1 MSPWYQTISSR
12 SMATFFVDTTASVI
26 TATSDADSIYV
37 QSAALQGSTI
47 LAGGGNDTIN
57 LKEVLK
63 NVSAA
68 GPDIQASTG
77 DDSLYIASANY
88 SAGFSVKMGDGADTV
103 QLDGSGGVQTLKL
116 NEGADQVRLTAGGT
130 AEYIGFSKGA
140 DTLTF
145 SANFDTIGMGNG
157 HDMISA
163 GSTLTFLTAGLVK
176 LGDGRDTIKADL
188 AGETAATING
198 GSSDSDLGDLID
210 LGSTTESLTVRGGAG
225 SDTIEISGVQASAF
239 FAGNSGADSIEVE
252 GTLAANN
259 TIAGGAGNDT
269 IVFSALKTNN
279 AVMVLGGAD
288 NDSIFIQ
295 SIIEDVENASA
306 RFQLGTGSDTITMS
320 GTATSGASLGTYVF
334 SSLAESNLSALDK
347 YDMGDANASGST
359 DAIFDF
365 SNNAS
370 AAGAVGATSAAIL
383 FGSDANKATIASNKV
398 ILSGTLNVSSVTA
411 VASTVDTL
419 TVSAGAGTT
428 VLFTDK
434 GGTDYLFM
442 QGGTAGT
449 ADDAIVT
456 FAGLSAASIAASSAV
471 TVTFS
476 GTDS

>member
-1 MSPWYQTISSR
+1 
-12 SMATFFVDTTASVI
+12 MATFFVDKTATVI
-26 TATSDADSIYV
+26 TASSDADSIYI

-47 LAGGGNDTIN
+47 LAGAGNDTIN
-57 LKEVLK
+57 LEEVVK
-63 NVSAA
+63 NLSATA
-68 GPDIQASTG
+68 GPDIQGAAG
-77 DDSLYIASANY
+77 ADSLYIASANF
-88 SAGFSVKMGDGADTV
+88 SAGITAKLGAGDDTV
-103 QLDGSGGVQTLKL
+103 QLNGSGGIATLKL
-116 NEGADQVRLTAGGT
+116 NEGNDQVRLTAGGT
-130 AEYIGFSKGA
+130 AEFIGFSTGA

-145 SANFDTIGMGNG
+145 SASFDTIGMGNG

-163 GSTLTFLTAGLVK
+163 GSTLTFLTAGFVK

-188 AGETAATING
+188 AGTGSAKGTING
-198 GSSDSDLGDLID
+198 GTTDSDLGDLID
-210 LGSTTESLTVRGGAG
+210 LGSTFDGLTVRGGAG
-225 SDTIEISGVQASAF
+225 SDTIEISGAAVSSYY
-239 FAGNSGADSIEVE
+239 AGGSGADSIEFE
-252 GTLAANN
+252 GTNAANMSVG
-259 TIAGGAGNDT
+259 GGAGNDT

-279 AVMVLGGAD
+279 AILVKGGAD
-288 NDSIFIQ
+288 NDSIFIET
-295 SIIEDVENASA
+295 IISDVENASA

-334 SSLAESNLSALDK
+334 SSLGESNLSNLDK
-347 YDMGDANASGST
+347 YDMGDTNASGST

-370 AAGAVGATSAAIL
+370 AAGAVGAESAAML
-383 FGSDANKATIASNKV
+383 FGDTVNKATIASNKV
-398 ILSGTLNVSSVTA
+398 TLSGSLNVSSVTA

-434 GGTDYLFM
+434 GGTEYLFM

-449 ADDAIVT
+449 ADDAIVM

-476 GTDS
+476 GAAS

>member
-1 MSPWYQTISSR
+1 
-12 SMATFFVDTTASVI
+12 MATFFVDTTASVI
-26 TATSDADSIYV
+26 TASSGADSIYV

-47 LAGGGNDTIN
+47 LAGAGNDTIN
-57 LKEVLK
+57 LTEVHK
-63 NVSAA
+63 NVSAS
-68 GPDIQASTG
+68 GPDIQAAAG

-88 SAGFSVKMGDGADTV
+88 SAGFNVKLGDGADTV
-103 QLDGSGGVQTLKL
+103 QLNGSGGVSTLKL

-130 AEYIGFSKGA
+130 AEFIGFSKGA

-145 SANFDTIGMGNG
+145 SASFDTIGMGNG

-163 GSTLTFLTAGLVK
+163 GSTLTFLTAGFVK

-188 AGETAATING
+188 AGTTTAGTLNG
-198 GSSDSDLGDLID
+198 GTSDSDLGDLID
-210 LGSTTESLTVRGGAG
+210 LGSTFNGLTVRGGAG
-225 SDTIEISGVQASAF
+225 ADTLEISGISNSSYY
-239 FAGNSGADSIEVE
+239 AGGSGADSIGFQ
-252 GTLAANN
+252 GTVG
-259 TIAGGAGNDT
+259 TGVSVAGGAGNDT
-269 IVFSALKTNN
+269 IVFSALATNR
-279 AVMVLGGAD
+279 AFSIKGGAD
-288 NDSIFIQ
+288 NDSIMIQ
-295 SIIEDVENASA
+295 TIIADVENASA
-306 RFQLGTGSDTITMS
+306 RYQLGTGADTVTMS
-320 GTATSGASLGTYVF
+320 GTVTSGASLGTFVF
-334 SSLAESNLSALDK
+334 SSLSESNLSALDK
-347 YDMGDANASGST
+347 YDLGDTNTSGSG

-398 ILSGTLNVSSVTA
+398 VLSGTLNVSSVTA
-411 VASTVDTL
+411 VAATVDTL

-449 ADDAIVT
+449 ADDAIVM